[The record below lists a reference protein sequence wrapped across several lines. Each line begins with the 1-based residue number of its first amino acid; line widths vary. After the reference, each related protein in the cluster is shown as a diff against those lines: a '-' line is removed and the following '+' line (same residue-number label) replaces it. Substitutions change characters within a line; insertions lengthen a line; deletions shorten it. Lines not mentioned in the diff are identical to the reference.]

1 MEQLVVRLGANP
13 DEPIHWIVWSSQQNE
28 IIASGELPNA
38 AQLATLADR
47 AGRRPICALV
57 PTSDIL
63 LKWVALPAKAGRKA
77 LAAIPFILEEEI
89 SGDISQQFFA
99 FGPKNGNKQAVAV
112 VNKEKLQSWLNIIED
127 AGLACDQVIPDV
139 LALPLADK
147 NAWSILELGQQ
158 LLVRKDDWA
167 GLQGERDWLIQAIN
181 HHARQYAKQ
190 TEQALLVNDYSGT
203 DLADMAGME
212 NLEVSV
218 MPLELPMKVLAQGVK
233 LTEFNLLQGEYKIS
247 TKVGGQWK
255 KWRLAAVLAVI
266 ALFTALIDK
275 SLEQSRLSEQLDTL
289 KAQVSSEY
297 QRAFPNAGAYRDLRT
312 TMTRQMKTLEQS
324 GGGASMLIM
333 LSQLR
338 PAFEESQVKPQ
349 TMRFDSSR
357 GELRIQVV
365 ASNFDALDKFKRQA
379 EAQGFTVEQGSIN
392 QKDNQV
398 IGSLSIRS

>member
-1 MEQLVVRLGANP
+1 MEQLVVRLGTDP

-38 AQLATLADR
+38 VQLNTLADR
-47 AGRRPICALV
+47 AGRRPICVLV
-57 PTSDIL
+57 PTSDVL
-63 LKWVALPAKAGRKA
+63 LKWVELPAKAGRKA

-99 FGPKNGNKQAVAV
+99 LGPKEGNKQAVAV
-112 VNKEKLQSWLNIIED
+112 VNKQKLQSWLNMIED
-127 AGLACDQVIPDV
+127 AGLTCDQIIPDV
-139 LALPLADK
+139 IALPLVDK

-158 LLVRKDDWA
+158 MLVRKDDWA

-190 TEQALLVNDYSGT
+190 NKQALLVNDYSSTNLT
-203 DLADMAGME
+203 DIE
-212 NLEVSV
+212 NLDVSV

-233 LTEFNLLQGEYKIS
+233 LTEFNLLQGEYKINN
-247 TKVGGQWK
+247 KVSGQWK
-255 KWRLAAVLAVI
+255 KWRLAAVLAVV
-266 ALFTALIDK
+266 ALFTTLIDK
-275 SLEQSRLSEQLDTL
+275 SLEQSRLSNQLATL
-289 KAQVSSEY
+289 KTQVGNEY
-297 QRAFPNAGAYRDLRT
+297 KRAFPNAGAYRDLRT
-312 TMTRQMKTLEQS
+312 TMARQMKALEQGS
-324 GGGASMLIM
+324 GGASMLIM

-338 PAFEESQVKPQ
+338 PAFEESKVKPQ

-357 GELRIQVV
+357 AELRIQVV
-365 ASNFDALDKFKRQA
+365 AINFEALDQFKRQA

>member
-13 DEPIHWIVWSSQQNE
+13 DESIHWIVWSSQQNE

-38 AQLATLADR
+38 AQLSTLADR

-63 LKWVALPAKAGRKA
+63 LKWVELPAKAGRKA

-99 FGPKNGNKQAVAV
+99 LGPKEGNKQAVAI
-112 VNKEKLQSWLNIIED
+112 VNKEKLQSWLTIIED
-127 AGLACDQVIPDV
+127 AGLACDQLIPDV
-139 LALPLADK
+139 LALPLTGE

-158 LLVRKDDWA
+158 LLVRKDSWA

-181 HHARQYAKQ
+181 HLARQYAKK
-190 TEQALLVNDYSGT
+190 TKQALLLNDYSGIEM
-203 DLADMAGME
+203 ADIE
-212 NLEVSV
+212 NLEVSM
-218 MPLELPMKVLAQGVK
+218 MPLELPMKVLAQGVQSAK
-233 LTEFNLLQGEYKIS
+233 FNLLQGEYKIKN
-247 TKVGGQWK
+247 KVGGQWK

-266 ALFTALIDK
+266 ALFTTLIDK
-275 SLEQSRLSEQLDTL
+275 SVEQNRLNKQLADL

-297 QRAFPNAGAYRDLRT
+297 KRAFPNAGAYRDLKA
-312 TMTRQMKTLEQS
+312 TMTRQMKALEQG

-338 PAFEESQVKPQ
+338 PAFEESNVKPQ

-357 GELRIQVV
+357 AELRMQAV
-365 ASNFDALDKFKRQA
+365 ATNFDALDKFKRQA

-398 IGSLSIRS
+398 IGTLSIRS

>member
-13 DEPIHWIVWSSQQNE
+13 NDSIHWIVWSNQQNE

-38 AQLATLADR
+38 AQLATLGDR
-47 AGRRPICALV
+47 AGRRSICVLV
-57 PTSDIL
+57 PTSDVL
-63 LKWVALPAKAGRKA
+63 LKWVELPAKAGRKA

-89 SGDISQQFFA
+89 SGDIAQQFFA
-99 FGPKNGNKQAVAV
+99 LGPQNGNKQAVAV
-112 VNKEKLQSWLNIIED
+112 VNKEKLQSWLNMIKD
-127 AGLACDQVIPDV
+127 AGLTCDQVIPDV
-139 LALPLADK
+139 LALPMADK
-147 NAWSILELGQQ
+147 NAWSILELGRQ

-181 HHARQYAKQ
+181 HHARQYAKLNQ
-190 TEQALLVNDYSGT
+190 QALLVNDYSGT
-203 DLADMAGME
+203 NLADVE

-247 TKVGGQWK
+247 NKVSGQWK

-266 ALFTALIDK
+266 ALFTTLIDK
-275 SLEQSRLSEQLDTL
+275 TLEQKRLTEQLATL
-289 KAQVSSEY
+289 KTQVSSEY
-297 QRAFPNAGAYRDLRT
+297 KRAFPNAGAYRDLKT
-312 TMTRQMKTLEQS
+312 TMTRQMKTLEQG

-365 ASNFDALDKFKRQA
+365 ARNFDALDQFKRQA

>member
-13 DEPIHWIVWSSQQNE
+13 NEPIHWIVWSSQQNE
-28 IIASGELPNA
+28 IIASGELPDVS
-38 AQLATLADR
+38 QLATLADR

-63 LKWVALPAKAGRKA
+63 LKWVELPAKAGRKA

-99 FGPKNGNKQAVAV
+99 LGPKDGNNQAVAV

-127 AGLACDQVIPDV
+127 AGLACEQLIPDV
-139 LALPLADK
+139 LALPLVDK

-181 HHARQYAKQ
+181 HHARQYAEQ
-190 TEQALLVNDYSGT
+190 TEQTLLVNDYSGT
-203 DLADMAGME
+203 DLAVIE
-212 NLEVSV
+212 NIDVSV
-218 MPLELPMKVLAQGVK
+218 MTLELPMKVLAQGLK
-233 LTEFNLLQGEYKIS
+233 SAKFNLLQGEYKINN
-247 TKVGGQWK
+247 KVTGQWK

-266 ALFTALIDK
+266 ALFTTLIDK
-275 SLEQSRLSEQLDTL
+275 SLEQNRLEEQLTTL
-289 KAQVSSEY
+289 KSQVSGEY
-297 QRAFPNAGAYRDLRT
+297 KRAFPKAGAYRDLRT
-312 TMTRQMKTLEQS
+312 TMARQMKALEQG

-338 PAFEESQVKPQ
+338 PAFEESKVKPQ

-357 GELRIQVV
+357 AELRIQAV
-365 ASNFDALDKFKRQA
+365 ASNFEALDKFKQRA

-392 QKDNQV
+392 QKNNQV
-398 IGSLSIRS
+398 IGTLSIRS

>member
-13 DEPIHWIVWSSQQNE
+13 DESIHWIVWSSQQNE

-38 AQLATLADR
+38 AQLSTLADR

-63 LKWVALPAKAGRKA
+63 LKWVELPAKAGRKA

-99 FGPKNGNKQAVAV
+99 IGPKEGNKQAVAI
-112 VNKEKLQSWLNIIED
+112 VNKEKLQSWLTIIED
-127 AGLACDQVIPDV
+127 AGLACDQLIPDV
-139 LALPLADK
+139 LALPLAGE

-181 HHARQYAKQ
+181 HLARQYAKK
-190 TEQALLVNDYSGT
+190 TKQALLLNDYSGIEM
-203 DLADMAGME
+203 ADIE

-218 MPLELPMKVLAQGVK
+218 MPLELPMKVLAQGVQSAK
-233 LTEFNLLQGEYKIS
+233 FNLLQGEYKINN
-247 TKVGGQWK
+247 KVGGQWK

-266 ALFTALIDK
+266 ALFTTLIDK
-275 SLEQSRLSEQLDTL
+275 SVEQNRLNEQLADL

-297 QRAFPNAGAYRDLRT
+297 KRAFPNAGAYRDLKA
-312 TMTRQMKTLEQS
+312 TMTRQMKALEQG

-338 PAFEESQVKPQ
+338 PAFEESNVKPQ

-357 GELRIQVV
+357 AELRMQAV
-365 ASNFDALDKFKRQA
+365 ATNFDALDKFKRQA

-398 IGSLSIRS
+398 IGTLSIRS

>member
-1 MEQLVVRLGANP
+1 MEQLVVRLGANS
-13 DEPIHWIVWSSQQNE
+13 DESIHWIVWSSQQDE
-28 IIASGELPNA
+28 IIASGELPDA
-38 AQLATLADR
+38 TQLSTLKDR

-63 LKWVALPAKAGRKA
+63 LKWVELPAKAGRKA

-99 FGPKNGNKQAVAV
+99 LGPKEGNNQAVAI
-112 VNKEKLQSWLNIIED
+112 VNKEKLQSWLSIIEG
-127 AGLACDQVIPDV
+127 AGLACDQLIPDV
-139 LALPLADK
+139 LALPLVDK
-147 NAWSILELGQQ
+147 NAWSILELGEQ

-181 HHARQYAKQ
+181 HLARQYAKQ
-190 TEQALLVNDYSGT
+190 TEQALLVNDYSSA
-203 DLADMAGME
+203 DLANIE

-233 LTEFNLLQGEYKIS
+233 SAKFNLLQGEYKIS
-247 TKVGGQWK
+247 NKVGGQWK

-266 ALFTALIDK
+266 ALSTTLIDK
-275 SLEQSRLSEQLDTL
+275 GLEKNRIDEQLSTL

-297 QRAFPNAGAYRDLRT
+297 KRAFPNAGAYRDLKT
-312 TMTRQMKTLEQS
+312 TMTRQMKILEQG
-324 GGGASMLIM
+324 GGGASMLVM

-338 PAFEESQVKPQ
+338 TAFEDSNVKPQ
-349 TMRFDSSR
+349 TMRFDGVR
-357 GELRIQVV
+357 AELRIQVV

>member
-1 MEQLVVRLGANP
+1 MEQLVVRLGTNP

-38 AQLATLADR
+38 VQLNTLADR
-47 AGRRPICALV
+47 AGRRPICVLV
-57 PTSDIL
+57 PTSDVL
-63 LKWVALPAKAGRKA
+63 LKWVELPAKAGRKA

-99 FGPKNGNKQAVAV
+99 LGPKEGNKQAVAV
-112 VNKEKLQSWLNIIED
+112 VNKQKLQSWLNMIED
-127 AGLACDQVIPDV
+127 AGLTCDQIIPDV
-139 LALPLADK
+139 IALPLVDK

-158 LLVRKDDWA
+158 MLVRKDDWA

-190 TEQALLVNDYSGT
+190 NKQALLVNDYSSTNLT
-203 DLADMAGME
+203 DIE
-212 NLEVSV
+212 NLDVSV

-233 LTEFNLLQGEYKIS
+233 LTEFNLLQGEYKINN
-247 TKVGGQWK
+247 KVSGQWK
-255 KWRLAAVLAVI
+255 KWRLAAVLAVV
-266 ALFTALIDK
+266 ALFTTLIDK
-275 SLEQSRLSEQLDTL
+275 SLEQSRLSNQLATL
-289 KAQVSSEY
+289 KTQVGNEY
-297 QRAFPNAGAYRDLRT
+297 KRAFPNAGAYRDLRT
-312 TMTRQMKTLEQS
+312 TMARQMKALEQGS
-324 GGGASMLIM
+324 GGASMLIM

-338 PAFEESQVKPQ
+338 PAFEESKVKPQ

-357 GELRIQVV
+357 AELRIQVV
-365 ASNFDALDKFKRQA
+365 AINFEALDQFKRQA

>member
-13 DEPIHWIVWSSQQNE
+13 DEPIHWIVWSNQQNE
-28 IIASGELPNA
+28 IIASGELPDA
-38 AQLATLADR
+38 AQLATLTNR

-63 LKWVALPAKAGRKA
+63 LKWVELPAKAGRKA
-77 LAAIPFILEEEI
+77 LAAIPFILEDEI

-99 FGPKNGNKQAVAV
+99 LGPKEGNNQAVAI
-112 VNKEKLQSWLNIIED
+112 VNKEKLQSWLNIIKD
-127 AGLACDQVIPDV
+127 AGLACDQLIPDV
-139 LALPLADK
+139 LTLPLADK

-158 LLVRKDDWA
+158 LLVRKDNWS
-167 GLQGERDWLIQAIN
+167 GLQGERDWLIQAIE

-190 TEQALLVNDYSGT
+190 NEQALLVNDYSGT
-203 DLADMAGME
+203 NLGGID

-218 MPLELPMKVLAQGVK
+218 MPLELPMKVLALGLQSVR
-233 LTEFNLLQGEYKIS
+233 FNLLQGEYRVNN
-247 TKVGGQWK
+247 KVDGQWK

-266 ALFTALIDK
+266 ALFTTLIDK
-275 SLEQSRLSEQLDTL
+275 GLEKNRLDEQLTTL
-289 KAQVSSEY
+289 KAQVRSEY
-297 QRAFPNAGAYRDLRT
+297 KRAFPKAGAYRDLRT
-312 TMTRQMKTLEQS
+312 TMQRQMIALEQS

-338 PAFEESQVKPQ
+338 PAFEESNVKPQ
-349 TMRFDSSR
+349 TMRFDSTR
-357 GELRIQVV
+357 AELRIQ
-365 ASNFDALDKFKRQA
+365 AAANNFDDLDKFKRQA

-392 QKDNQV
+392 QKNNQV

>member
-13 DEPIHWIVWSSQQNE
+13 DEPIHWIVWSNQQNE
-28 IIASGELPNA
+28 IIASGELPDA
-38 AQLATLADR
+38 AQLATLTNR

-63 LKWVALPAKAGRKA
+63 LKWVELPAKAGRKA
-77 LAAIPFILEEEI
+77 LAAIPFILEDEI

-99 FGPKNGNKQAVAV
+99 LGPKEGNNQAVAI
-112 VNKEKLQSWLNIIED
+112 VNKEKLQSWLNIIKD
-127 AGLACDQVIPDV
+127 AGLACDQLIPDV
-139 LALPLADK
+139 LTLPLADK

-158 LLVRKDDWA
+158 LLVRKDNWS
-167 GLQGERDWLIQAIN
+167 GLQGERDWLIQAIE

-190 TEQALLVNDYSGT
+190 NEQALLVNDYSGT
-203 DLADMAGME
+203 NLGGID

-218 MPLELPMKVLAQGVK
+218 MPLELPMKVLALGLQSVR
-233 LTEFNLLQGEYKIS
+233 FNLLQGEYKVNN
-247 TKVGGQWK
+247 KVDGQWK

-266 ALFTALIDK
+266 ALFTTLIDK
-275 SLEQSRLSEQLDTL
+275 GLEKNRLDEQLTTL
-289 KAQVSSEY
+289 KAQVRSEY
-297 QRAFPNAGAYRDLRT
+297 KRAFPKAGAYRDLRT
-312 TMTRQMKTLEQS
+312 TMQRQMIALEQS

-338 PAFEESQVKPQ
+338 PAFEESNVKPQ
-349 TMRFDSSR
+349 TMRFDSTR
-357 GELRIQVV
+357 AELRIQ
-365 ASNFDALDKFKRQA
+365 AAANNFDDLDKFKRQA

-392 QKDNQV
+392 QKNNQV

>member
-13 DEPIHWIVWSSQQNE
+13 NDSIHWIVWSSQQNE

-38 AQLATLADR
+38 AQLATLGDR
-47 AGRRPICALV
+47 AGRRPICVLV
-57 PTSDIL
+57 PTSDVL
-63 LKWVALPAKAGRKA
+63 LKWVELPAKAGRKA
-77 LAAIPFILEEEI
+77 LSAIPFILEEEI
-89 SGDISQQFFA
+89 SGDIAQQFFA
-99 FGPKNGNKQAVAV
+99 LGPKNGNKQAVAI
-112 VNKEKLQSWLNIIED
+112 VNKEKLQSWLNMIED
-127 AGLACDQVIPDV
+127 AGLTCDQVIPDV
-139 LALPLADK
+139 LALPMADK

-181 HHARQYAKQ
+181 HHARQYAKLNQ
-190 TEQALLVNDYSGT
+190 KALLVNDYSGT
-203 DLADMAGME
+203 NLAEVE

-247 TKVGGQWK
+247 NKVSGQWK

-266 ALFTALIDK
+266 ALFTTLIDK
-275 SLEQSRLSEQLDTL
+275 TLEQNRLTEQLATL
-289 KAQVSSEY
+289 KTQVSSEY
-297 QRAFPNAGAYRDLRT
+297 KRAFPNAGAYRDLKT
-312 TMTRQMKTLEQS
+312 TMTRQMKTLEQG

-365 ASNFDALDKFKRQA
+365 ARNFDALDQFKRQA

>member
-13 DEPIHWIVWSSQQNE
+13 NEPIHWIVWSGQQNE

-38 AQLATLADR
+38 AQLATLGDR
-47 AGRRPICALV
+47 AGRRSICVLV
-57 PTSDIL
+57 PTSDVL
-63 LKWVALPAKAGRKA
+63 LKWVELPAKAGRKA

-89 SGDISQQFFA
+89 SGDIAQQFFA
-99 FGPKNGNKQAVAV
+99 LGPKNGNKQAVAV
-112 VNKEKLQSWLNIIED
+112 VNKEKLQSWLNMIED
-127 AGLACDQVIPDV
+127 AGLTCDQVIPDV
-139 LALPLADK
+139 LALPMADK
-147 NAWSILELGQQ
+147 NAWSILELGRQ

-181 HHARQYAKQ
+181 HHARQYAKLNQ
-190 TEQALLVNDYSGT
+190 QALLVNDYSGT
-203 DLADMAGME
+203 NLADVE

-247 TKVGGQWK
+247 NKVSGQWK

-266 ALFTALIDK
+266 ALFTTLIDK
-275 SLEQSRLSEQLDTL
+275 TLEQNRLTEQLATL
-289 KAQVSSEY
+289 KTQVSSEY
-297 QRAFPNAGAYRDLRT
+297 KRAFPNAGAYRDLKT
-312 TMTRQMKTLEQS
+312 TMTRQMKTLEQG

-365 ASNFDALDKFKRQA
+365 ARNFDALDQFKRQA

>member
-13 DEPIHWIVWSSQQNE
+13 NEPIHWIVWSGQQNE

-38 AQLATLADR
+38 AQLATLGDR
-47 AGRRPICALV
+47 AGRRSICVLV
-57 PTSDIL
+57 PTSDVL
-63 LKWVALPAKAGRKA
+63 LKWVELPAKAGRKA

-89 SGDISQQFFA
+89 SGDIAQQFFA
-99 FGPKNGNKQAVAV
+99 LGPKNGNKQAVAV
-112 VNKEKLQSWLNIIED
+112 VNKEKLQSWLNMIED
-127 AGLACDQVIPDV
+127 AGLTCDQVIPDV
-139 LALPLADK
+139 LALPMADK
-147 NAWSILELGQQ
+147 NAWSILELGRQ

-181 HHARQYAKQ
+181 HHARQYAKLNQ
-190 TEQALLVNDYSGT
+190 QALLVNDYSGT
-203 DLADMAGME
+203 NLADVE

-247 TKVGGQWK
+247 NKVSGQWK

-266 ALFTALIDK
+266 ALFTTLIDK
-275 SLEQSRLSEQLDTL
+275 TLEQNRLTEQLATL
-289 KAQVSSEY
+289 KTQVSSEY
-297 QRAFPNAGAYRDLRT
+297 KRAFPNAGAYRDLKT
-312 TMTRQMKTLEQS
+312 TMTRQMKALEQG

-365 ASNFDALDKFKRQA
+365 ARNFDALDQFKRQA

>member
-28 IIASGELPNA
+28 IIASGELPDA

-99 FGPKNGNKQAVAV
+99 LGPKDGDNQAVAV
-112 VNKEKLQSWLNIIED
+112 VNKEKLQSWLSIIED
-127 AGLACDQVIPDV
+127 AGLACEQLIPDV
-139 LALPLADK
+139 LALPLADTDTQ
-147 NAWSILELGQQ
+147 AWSILELGQQ
-158 LLVRKDDWA
+158 LLVRKDNWA
-167 GLQGERDWLIQAIN
+167 GMQGERDWLIQAIN
-181 HHARQYAKQ
+181 HLARQHAKK
-190 TEQALLVNDYSGT
+190 TEQALLINDYSAT
-203 DLADMAGME
+203 DLANIE
-212 NLEVSV
+212 NLDVSV
-218 MPLELPMKVLAQGVK
+218 MSLELPMKVLAQGVESAK
-233 LTEFNLLQGEYKIS
+233 FNLLQGEYKVNN
-247 TKVGGQWK
+247 KVAGQWK
-255 KWRLAAVLAVI
+255 QWRLAAVLAVI
-266 ALFTALIDK
+266 ALFTTLIDK
-275 SLEQSRLSEQLDTL
+275 SLEQNRLDAQLATL

-297 QRAFPNAGAYRDLRT
+297 KRAFPNAGAYRDLRT
-312 TMTRQMKTLEQS
+312 TMTRQMKALEQG

-333 LSQLR
+333 LSQLK
-338 PAFEESQVKPQ
+338 PAFEGSNVKPQ

-357 GELRIQVV
+357 AELRLQAV

>member
-13 DEPIHWIVWSSQQNE
+13 DEPIHWIVWSSQQDE
-28 IIASGELPNA
+28 IIASGELPGA
-38 AQLATLADR
+38 EQLGTLADR
-47 AGRRPICALV
+47 AGGRPICALV

-63 LKWVALPAKAGRKA
+63 LKWVELPAKAGRKA

-99 FGPKNGNKQAVAV
+99 LGPKEGNNQAVAI
-112 VNKEKLQSWLNIIED
+112 VNREKLQSWLTIIGD
-127 AGLACDQVIPDV
+127 AGLACDQLVPDV
-139 LALPLADK
+139 LALPSADK
-147 NAWSILELGQQ
+147 DTWSILEMGQQ
-158 LLVRKDDWA
+158 LLVRKDNWA

-181 HHARQYAKQ
+181 HLARQYAKQ
-190 TEQALLVNDYSGT
+190 HQKTLLVNDYTGAE
-203 DLADMAGME
+203 LADIE
-212 NLEVSV
+212 NIEVSV

-233 LTEFNLLQGEYKIS
+233 STQFNLLQGEYKVS
-247 TKVGGQWK
+247 RKVAGEWK

-266 ALFTALIDK
+266 ALFTSLIDK
-275 SLEQSRLSEQLDTL
+275 NLEQNQLNNQLADL

-297 QRAFPNAGAYRDLRT
+297 KRAFPNAGAYRDLRT
-312 TMTRQMKTLEQS
+312 TMTRQMKVLEQ
-324 GGGASMLIM
+324 GGGKTSMLFM
-333 LSQLR
+333 LSQLKS
-338 PAFEESQVKPQ
+338 AFEESNVKPQ

-357 GELRIQVV
+357 SELRIQAV
-365 ASNFDALDKFKRQA
+365 ATNFDALDKFKRQA

>member
-13 DEPIHWIVWSSQQNE
+13 NEPIHWIVWSSHQNE
-28 IIASGELPNA
+28 IIASGELPDVS
-38 AQLATLADR
+38 QLATLADR

-63 LKWVALPAKAGRKA
+63 LKWVELPAKAGRKA
-77 LAAIPFILEEEI
+77 IAAIPFILEEEI

-99 FGPKNGNKQAVAV
+99 LGPKDGNNQAVAV
-112 VNKEKLQSWLNIIED
+112 VNKEKLQSWLDIIED
-127 AGLACDQVIPDV
+127 AGLTCEQLIPDI

-147 NAWSILELGQQ
+147 NAWSILELSQQ

-190 TEQALLVNDYSGT
+190 TEKTLLVNDYSGT
-203 DLADMAGME
+203 DLANAE
-212 NLEVSV
+212 NIDVSV
-218 MPLELPMKVLAQGVK
+218 MPLELPMKVLAQGLK
-233 LTEFNLLQGEYKIS
+233 SAKFNLLQGEYKINN
-247 TKVGGQWK
+247 KVAGQWK

-266 ALFTALIDK
+266 ALFTTLIDK
-275 SLEQSRLSEQLDTL
+275 SLEQNRLEEQLATL
-289 KAQVSSEY
+289 KSQVSSEY
-297 QRAFPNAGAYRDLRT
+297 KRAFPNAGAYRDLRT
-312 TMTRQMKTLEQS
+312 TMTRQMKALEQG

-333 LSQLR
+333 LSQLK
-338 PAFEESQVKPQ
+338 PAFEESKVKPQ

-357 GELRIQVV
+357 AELRIQAV
-365 ASNFDALDKFKRQA
+365 ASNFEALDNFKQRA

-392 QKDNQV
+392 QKNNQV
-398 IGSLSIRS
+398 IGTLSIRS

>member
-28 IIASGELPNA
+28 IIASGELPDA

-47 AGRRPICALV
+47 AGSRPICALV

-63 LKWVALPAKAGRKA
+63 LKWVELPPKAGRKA

-99 FGPKNGNKQAVAV
+99 LGPKDGNKQAVAI
-112 VNKEKLQSWLNIIED
+112 VNKEKLQSWLNLIEE
-127 AGLACDQVIPDV
+127 AGLACDQLIPDV

-158 LLVRKDDWA
+158 LLVRKDGWA

-181 HHARQYAKQ
+181 HLARQYAKQ

-203 DLADMAGME
+203 ELSDIVNLA
-212 NLEVSV
+212 VTV

-233 LTEFNLLQGEYKIS
+233 SAKFNLLQGEYKIS
-247 TKVGGQWK
+247 NKAGGQWK

-266 ALFTALIDK
+266 ALFTTLIDK
-275 SLEQSRLSEQLDTL
+275 SLEQNRLDEQLTIL

-297 QRAFPNAGAYRDLRT
+297 KRAFPNAGAYRDLRT
-312 TMTRQMKTLEQS
+312 TMARQLKSLEQG

-338 PAFEESQVKPQ
+338 PAFEESNVKPQ
-349 TMRFDSSR
+349 TMRFDSVR
-357 GELRIQVV
+357 AELRIQAV
-365 ASNFDALDKFKRQA
+365 ASNFDDLDKFKRQV

-398 IGSLSIRS
+398 VGTLSIRS

>member
-1 MEQLVVRLGANP
+1 MEQLVVRLGATP
-13 DEPIHWIVWSSQQNE
+13 DEAIHWIVWSSQQNE
-28 IIASGELPNA
+28 IIASGELPDVL
-38 AQLATLADR
+38 QLATLADR

-63 LKWVALPAKAGRKA
+63 LKWVELPPKAGRKA
-77 LAAIPFILEEEI
+77 LAAIPFILEEEL

-99 FGPKNGNKQAVAV
+99 LGPKKGNKQAVAI

-127 AGLACDQVIPDV
+127 AGLACDQLIPDV
-139 LALPLADK
+139 LALPLVSE

-181 HHARQYAKQ
+181 HLARQYAKK
-190 TEQALLVNDYSGT
+190 TEQTLLVNDYSGT
-203 DLADMAGME
+203 DLADIE
-212 NLEVSV
+212 NLDVSV

-233 LTEFNLLQGEYKIS
+233 SAKFNLLQGQYKINN
-247 TKVGGQWK
+247 KVSGQWK
-255 KWRLAAVLAVI
+255 TWRLAAVLAGI
-266 ALFTALIDK
+266 ALFTTLIDR
-275 SLEQSRLSEQLDTL
+275 SLEQSRLNEQLADL
-289 KAQVSSEY
+289 KTQVSSEY
-297 QRAFPNAGAYRDLRT
+297 KRAFPNAGAYRDLRT
-312 TMTRQMKTLEQS
+312 TMTRQMKALEK
-324 GGGASMLIM
+324 GGTGASMLIM

-338 PAFEESQVKPQ
+338 PAFEDSNVKPQ

-357 GELRIQVV
+357 AELRIQAV
-365 ASNFDALDKFKRQA
+365 ATNFDDLDKFKRQA

-398 IGSLSIRS
+398 IGTLSIRS